1 MYNRDKIE
9 GLLIDTEPKII
20 KELQFPL
27 ILRLIK
33 KLEEK
38 QIEDD
43 TLELMFR
50 HLTGLAQNLARG
62 QRKGLSEYKKKNYE
76 ITVYVHKEY
85 ELAAKGYYVNLY
97 TALGLALG
105 SGIGVA
111 LISAIN
117 PAVSALGIGSGL
129 AIGLAIGTMQ
139 DKKEAGKGNL
149 Y

>member
-9 GLLIDTEPKII
+9 GLLLDTEPKII

-50 HLTGLAQNLARG
+50 HLTGLAP
-62 QRKGLSEYKKKNYE
+62 KSCSWTKKRFE
-76 ITVYVHKEY
+76 RI
-85 ELAAKGYYVNLY
+85 
-97 TALGLALG
+97 
-105 SGIGVA
+105 
-111 LISAIN
+111 
-117 PAVSALGIGSGL
+117 
-129 AIGLAIGTMQ
+129 Q
-139 DKKEAGKGNL
+139 KKEL
-149 Y
+149 